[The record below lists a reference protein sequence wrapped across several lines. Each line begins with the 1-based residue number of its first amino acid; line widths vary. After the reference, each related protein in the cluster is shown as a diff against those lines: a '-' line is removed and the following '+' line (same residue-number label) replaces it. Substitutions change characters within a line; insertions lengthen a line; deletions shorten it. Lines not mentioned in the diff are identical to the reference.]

1 MEEGSEIDPET
12 VQKEIKEKNREIE
25 EASKELL
32 DIAETEEE

>member
-32 DIAETEEE
+32 DIAKTEEE